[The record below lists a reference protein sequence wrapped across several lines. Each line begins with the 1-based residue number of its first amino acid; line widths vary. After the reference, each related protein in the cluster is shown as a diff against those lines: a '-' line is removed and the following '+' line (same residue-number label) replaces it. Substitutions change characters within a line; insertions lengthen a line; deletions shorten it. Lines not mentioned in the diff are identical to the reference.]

1 MKFGKLDLDPA
12 VNPGVLDT
20 ETWSTES
27 AWSRLSLA
35 DFDWAAFRRGT
46 NVDAKESSR
55 RLQVW
60 RGSEAHSNDGAWCL
74 ASLPDGQ
81 SVFCHVGQ
89 RNIARLVESPIGSR
103 PIDEESTLTAF
114 STSAANVDHYTRE
127 IKPDKGSRALG
138 ATPRLGIGSR
148 MTTQVWPG
156 MFDAMSSRGM
166 AANSIQNS
174 IRELS
179 LLDDLLDARPPE
191 SNYSTGVGQIVTG
204 WTGST
209 YEGLWL
215 SGVLAALK
223 SDHSLDYGADA
234 DHVQVKR
241 GAAGL
246 ERAKRVIRAARYY
259 SFYTLDMADV
269 LKYSA
274 LDAPTPA
281 AAEDLLVANIPDA
294 AERKRIL
301 AYHSEPFVVGN
312 RAYQLTKL
320 DIGRLVGKHWESL
333 AAVGELVQFISDLKG
348 GVPFDL
354 ELTIDEHPPEIS
366 AFDCLTSDEEVLFL
380 ARECRRR
387 NLPITHLAPNFGQ
400 EKGRDYRAPDGL
412 DGLERRV
419 RSQFAIAS
427 EFGLMLDV
435 HSGDDLGPAARQV
448 FGRSTDGQ
456 LHFKV
461 SPMLQQIYAQ
471 LLREFHPDLFQR
483 WWDDALSYARREA
496 TGGSPVARRCLDSLA
511 NSNASEPS
519 AEQDVFHYYSFPY
532 VGRRDAD
539 GQFLHRHEF
548 YQLSPKFCDAYQQ
561 VTQDWL
567 CQLADDISLT

>member
-1 MKFGKLDLDPA
+1 MKFGKLELDPK

-20 ETWSTES
+20 ETWSPDS
-27 AWSRLSLA
+27 AWSQVSLA
-35 DFDWAAFRRGT
+35 DCDWAAFRRST
-46 NVDAKESSR
+46 YAAADKVSR
-55 RLQVW
+55 QLRIW
-60 RGSEAHSNDGAWCL
+60 RGSQARLNDGAWCL

-81 SVFCHVGQ
+81 SVLCHVGQ
-89 RNIARLVESPIGSR
+89 RNEAQLAESPIGSR
-103 PIDEESTLTAF
+103 PIDADSTLTVF
-114 STSAANVDHYTRE
+114 SSSAANVDYYTRE
-127 IKPDKGSRALG
+127 IKPEKGTRALG
-138 ATPRLGIGSR
+138 STPRLGIGSR

-156 MFDAMSSRGM
+156 MFDAMNSQGM

-179 LLDDLLDARPPE
+179 LLDDLLEARPPE
-191 SNYSTGVGQIVTG
+191 SNYSTGVGHIVTG

-215 SGVLAALK
+215 SGVVAALK
-223 SDHSLDYGADA
+223 SEYSLQYGADA

-274 LDAPTPA
+274 LDACTIA
-281 AAEDLLVANIPDA
+281 AAEELLVTNIPDA
-294 AERKRIL
+294 TERKHIL
-301 AYHSEPFVVGN
+301 AYHAKPFVSNGRV
-312 RAYQLTKL
+312 YQLSAL
-320 DIGRLVGKHWESL
+320 NIGQLVGKHWESL
-333 AAVGELVQFISDLKG
+333 AAVGELVQYITDIRR

-354 ELTIDEHPPEIS
+354 ELTIDEHPPEIA

-412 DGLERRV
+412 DGLAHRV

-427 EFGLMLDV
+427 EFDLMLDV
-435 HSGDDLGPAARQV
+435 HSGDDLGRTARQV
-448 FGRSTDGQ
+448 FGKSTGGN

-471 LLREFHPDLFQR
+471 LLREIHPHLFQR
-483 WWDDALSYARREA
+483 WWDDALSYAQREA
-496 TGGSPVARRCLDSLA
+496 AAGSPVACRCLDSLA
-511 NSNASEPS
+511 SCTTSEPS
-519 AEQDVFHYYSFPY
+519 AEQEVFHYYSFSY
-532 VGRRDAD
+532 VGRRNAE
-539 GQFLHRHEF
+539 GQFLHRQEF
-548 YQLSPKFCDAYQQ
+548 YQLSTQFLDAYQQ
-561 VTQDWL
+561 ATRDWL